1 MISVASI
8 VVTVTNKS
16 KRFKSCLPLSFFLC
30 NPPWAAV
37 THKCAGT
44 TRGCTWAFW
53 PFPMVLLATP
63 TYGTFGYPAYG
74 PLEHSLSRIISY
86 LCVSLLSLSERGTV
100 RLLVSGQRFGGS
112 RVPGVLSM
120 G

>member
-16 KRFKSCLPLSFFLC
+16 KRFTSCLPHSFFLC
-30 NPPWAAV
+30 IPPWAAV

-44 TRGCTWAFW
+44 TRGCVRDFW

-63 TYGTFGYPAYG
+63 YAPSEARGRF
-74 PLEHSLSRIISY
+74 
-86 LCVSLLSLSERGTV
+86 LCGLAAIPNLFVEQTQFDGFDG
-100 RLLVSGQRFGGS
+100 RLGAIRD
-112 RVPGVLSM
+112 
-120 G
+120 